1 MITVAEVQSRV
12 GLPIS
17 GTLHW
22 KDRPPE
28 HLTLKASG
36 AQAQDSQR
44 TVGNIDSTLK
54 GSVKGSVEYLT
65 SSEPKFRGSN
75 LKEA

>member
-44 TVGNIDSTLK
+44 TVGNRDSALK
-54 GSVKGSVEYLT
+54 GCTKNLT
-65 SSEPKFRGSN
+65 N
-75 LKEA
+75 IL